1 MSVAVAAMPMAMGQP
16 MAMQQ
21 MQITVPPGVGPGQA
35 FIVALPSG
43 AQMQVTCPPG
53 VEPGGAIMIEVPM
66 EAQPPIAMGFAITPE
81 MQQQALSVGAQD
93 QVPLLDPETAG
104 ILATVNSF
112 RVNQRVKFWETMS
125 RGCCEQSNTYDVF
138 DETTGTHL
146 FIAQEVSDDCMRCG
160 CAPTHSLRVEF
171 KRVNQTT
178 RQWASS
184 NEIKQMPTVMS
195 LERQGCFDKPC
206 LQCCIIND
214 SCKDGMNMNAGA
226 PITAQPGDVAIH
238 DQTFAYATQ
247 PKCGG
252 YCTPSL
258 NLFNRMATGPKE
270 TAFVPLAKVEGPMI
284 FGGCSELCFDSTFD
298 VSSLKPEELDTKLKK
313 GDLARITKVRP
324 KGPCACGKEM
334 FTDSDT
340 FTVTYA
346 EGVGLTPQQKAAMM
360 GSMILTDYM
369 FFEQDQGMCTVEG
382 SKVKI
387 TLFECY
393 CCGALCPATLVVDNS
408 NGGGG
413 GAPPRS
419 QEMVR

>member
-1 MSVAVAAMPMAMGQP
+1 MIQVPAMAMPA
-16 MAMQQ
+16 
-21 MQITVPPGVGPGQA
+21 
-35 FIVALPSG
+35 
-43 AQMQVTCPPG
+43 
-53 VEPGGAIMIEVPM
+53 
-66 EAQPPIAMGFAITPE
+66 PIAMGIAITPE
-81 MQQQALSVGAQD
+81 MQQQALSIGAQD

-146 FIAQEVSDDCMRCG
+146 FIAQEVSEDFLRCC

-171 KRVNQTT
+171 KRVNSST
-178 RQWASS
+178 RQWAST
-184 NEIKQMPTVMS
+184 NEIVQMPTVMS
-195 LERQGCFDKPC
+195 LERQGCMDKPC
-206 LQCCIIND
+206 LSCCICSD

-226 PITAQPGDVAIH
+226 PITAKPGDVNVH
-238 DQTFAYATQ
+238 DSTFAYATQ

-252 YCTPSL
+252 YCTPSV
-258 NLFNRMATGPKE
+258 NLFNRMSAGDKE
-270 TAFVPLAKVEGPMI
+270 TAFVPLAKVEGPMC
-284 FGGCSELCFDSTFD
+284 FGGCSELCVDSTFQ
-298 VSSLKPEELDTKLKK
+298 VSSMKPEELDTKIKT

-324 KGPCACGKEM
+324 RGVCSCAKEM

-340 FTVTYA
+340 FTVQYA

-360 GSMILTDYM
+360 GSLILTDYM

-382 SKVKI
+382 SKIKI

-393 CCGALCPATLVVDNS
+393 CCGALCPATLQFDASNS
-408 NGGGG
+408 GGG
-413 GAPPRS
+413 GAPPS
-419 QEMVR
+419 NQEMVR